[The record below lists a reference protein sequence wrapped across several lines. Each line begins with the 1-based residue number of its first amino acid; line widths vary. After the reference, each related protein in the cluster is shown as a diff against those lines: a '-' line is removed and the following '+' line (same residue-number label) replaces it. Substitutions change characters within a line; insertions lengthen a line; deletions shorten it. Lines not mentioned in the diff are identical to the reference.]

1 MSHQTNPKMTMPL
14 SRRGKPIIFCEYDND
29 QRWVQWGDVTFQIS
43 RDQINKIMEEF
54 FAESDCWYPLGASM
68 TEPIQGGLGEY
79 VRRELPPYG
88 PRHASAI
95 AAMMAHE
102 GLIEY
107 RGKNPI
113 VLRKRGRSS
122 N

>member
-1 MSHQTNPKMTMPL
+1 MSRETNPKMTMPL
-14 SRRGKPIIFCEYDND
+14 SRRGKPIIFSEYVDN
-29 QRWVQWGDVTFQIS
+29 QRWVQWGDVSFQIS
-43 RDQINKIMEEF
+43 RDQITKIMEEF
-54 FAESDCWYPLGASM
+54 FAETDCWYPLGASM
-68 TEPIQGGLGEY
+68 TEPVQGGLGEY

-113 VLRKRGRSS
+113 VLRKRTRSG